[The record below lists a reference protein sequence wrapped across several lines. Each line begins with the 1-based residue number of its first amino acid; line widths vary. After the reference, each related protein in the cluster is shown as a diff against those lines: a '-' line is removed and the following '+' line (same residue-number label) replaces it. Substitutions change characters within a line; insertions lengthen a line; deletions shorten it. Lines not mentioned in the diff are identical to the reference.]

1 MRFNDAVFGVILI
14 IFAAAE
20 IAYTQ
25 TFPSLYGQ
33 DFGPDLFPILIG
45 VGLMLCGAILVV
57 RGIATRAEAPLAVL
71 GDWSRDRRKLI
82 NLALL
87 ICSLLLYILASDAIG
102 FIPISLIILTVLM
115 IRLGASLALS
125 LSAAVLTTLII
136 HTLFAKV
143 LLVPLPWGVLLPI
156 AW

>member
-102 FIPISLIILTVLM
+102 FIPISLIILTVLIEWILKLLLNIIQTHKNDGEKHRHDKNQTGRIVFRNRHK
-115 IRLGASLALS
+115 IR
-125 LSAAVLTTLII
+125 
-136 HTLFAKV
+136 
-143 LLVPLPWGVLLPI
+143 PI
-156 AW
+156 